1 MVLEETDNDSVF
13 EPQVTD
19 EYVET
24 QFGDVHCVMMG
35 TVKANRPV
43 ILTFPDVGLN
53 HKSCF
58 ETLFNHEDMHEI
70 VRHFAVCHV
79 EAPGQQEGAKTLPAA
94 SVNHLPSS
102 TLCFPHFLV
111 VVVLVPVS
119 HGRIFC
125 FLFNDKFDL
134 SPLRYPYPSME
145 QLSEVLPGVLKH
157 FGLRSVIGL
166 GVGAGAYI
174 LARFALNYP
183 DLVDGV
189 VLINI
194 NPNSESL
201 MDTVTSKI
209 TDWTYT
215 LPDKILAN
223 LLGKEEL
230 QTNQDLVATY
240 RHYITATMNEANVSQ
255 FLRSYSNR
263 SALEVERPVP
273 EGNINVRTL
282 KCSSLLVVGDNS
294 PAVEAVVD
302 CNSKLNPTKTT
313 LLKMAD
319 CGGLPQVD
327 QPAKVIEA
335 LKYFI
340 QGLGYLSSASMT
352 RLRSR
357 TASGSSTASFDGPRS
372 RAHTDELQRGRIHS
386 HGAEEK
392 RGRARTDISMESVST
407 VNQSV
412 SKSTEVAC

>member
-1 MVLEETDNDSVF
+1 
-13 EPQVTD
+13 
-19 EYVET
+19 
-24 QFGDVHCVMMG
+24 MMG

-94 SVNHLPSS
+94 
-102 TLCFPHFLV
+102 
-111 VVVLVPVS
+111 
-119 HGRIFC
+119 
-125 FLFNDKFDL
+125 
-134 SPLRYPYPSME
+134 YPYPSME

-201 MDTVTSKI
+201 MDTVTSKVWVMLM
-209 TDWTYT
+209 TVYH
-215 LPDKILAN
+215 KQ
-223 LLGKEEL
+223 EEL

>member
-94 SVNHLPSS
+94 
-102 TLCFPHFLV
+102 
-111 VVVLVPVS
+111 
-119 HGRIFC
+119 
-125 FLFNDKFDL
+125 
-134 SPLRYPYPSME
+134 YPYPSME